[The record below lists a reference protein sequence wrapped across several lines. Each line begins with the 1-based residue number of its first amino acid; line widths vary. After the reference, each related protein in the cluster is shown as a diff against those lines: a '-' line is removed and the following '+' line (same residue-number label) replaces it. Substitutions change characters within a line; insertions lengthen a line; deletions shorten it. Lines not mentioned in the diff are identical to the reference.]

1 MAAFNPFLKLVH
13 CSFGHRSHTLP
24 TLLVI
29 AQVCCLC
36 FFHRIKAKHDLML
49 IKLFCIYI
57 ELIYHKYFIA
67 VQVWTK
73 ENINMVAIYSLCATN
88 LTIGVIHYLLP
99 LLAIS
104 IRSSTHTA
112 FRVLN
117 SKWQAPQSHMTLPI
131 ILRFL
136 LCFGRIGVR
145 LCFGYSKFL
154 CWRKFNFTTI
164 LLFFNTFLRNFLRSW
179 YIFCTFVGRNAPD
192 RVSELVSLCRY
203 VGVGWQGRLIN
214 VGQLTIF

>member
-1 MAAFNPFLKLVH
+1 
-13 CSFGHRSHTLP
+13 
-24 TLLVI
+24 
-29 AQVCCLC
+29 
-36 FFHRIKAKHDLML
+36 ML

-73 ENINMVAIYSLCATN
+73 ENINMVAIYALCATN
-88 LTIGVIHYLLP
+88 LAIGIIHYLLP

-117 SKWQAPQSHMTLPI
+117 SKWQTPQSHMTLLV

-136 LCFGRIGVR
+136 LRFGWVGVCFCFGN
-145 LCFGYSKFL
+145 C
-154 CWRKFNFTTI
+154 
-164 LLFFNTFLRNFLRSW
+164 
-179 YIFCTFVGRNAPD
+179 
-192 RVSELVSLCRY
+192 
-203 VGVGWQGRLIN
+203 
-214 VGQLTIF
+214 